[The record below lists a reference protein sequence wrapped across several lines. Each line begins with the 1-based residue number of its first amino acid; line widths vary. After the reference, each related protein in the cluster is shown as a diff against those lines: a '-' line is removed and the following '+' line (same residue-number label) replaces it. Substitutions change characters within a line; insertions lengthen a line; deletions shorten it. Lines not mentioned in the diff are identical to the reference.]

1 MLVGASEG
9 QGWRY
14 EVFQHNEGYLVR
26 SRDLDSGEVEE
37 AEGRVFR
44 TAAVAFAYADMSA
57 AFDRYA
63 AARIDG
69 ETEEAEAC
77 LAELESRQALFG
89 ELSRRLSDEGLAL
102 VALAAWVQ
110 ADESAH
116 RRRYH

>member
-1 MLVGASEG
+1 MLVGASDG

-14 EVFQHNEGYLVR
+14 EVFQGNDGYLVR
-26 SRDLDSGEVEE
+26 SRDLDTGEVEE
-37 AEGRVFR
+37 EEGRLFR

-77 LAELESRQALFG
+77 LSDLEARQALFG
-89 ELSRRLSDEGLAL
+89 EVSRRLSDEGLAL
-102 VALAAWVQ
+102 LALAAWAK
-110 ADESAH
+110 ADEDVH